1 MAPRENR
8 QDSYARAARAS
19 DMRAT
24 GQTWQII
31 ADSEGYPSLLAAKKA
46 VERHRQRNPLGTVAG
61 LRFDSHE
68 GYRITKATLFG
79 CMAEARQRGDLTETI
94 AAARAINDTID
105 KQCKLMGAH
114 VSVSQQVDVNVTTD
128 PVALLD
134 KLEQALLA
142 RDDQRQLQLQT
153 PTIDAEFEGIER

>member
-24 GQTWQII
+24 GATWAMI
-31 ADSEGYPSLLAAKKA
+31 ARREDYPSARAAMRA
-46 VERHRQRNPLGTVAG
+46 VERHRERNPLGSVAT

-68 GYRITKATLFG
+68 CYRITKATLFG
-79 CMAEARQRGDLTETI
+79 CMADARRRGEITETI

-105 KQCKLMGAH
+105 KQCKLMGAY
-114 VSVSQQVDVNVTTD
+114 VPVAQQVDVTVSTD
-128 PVALLD
+128 PSALLD
-134 KLEQALLA
+134 QVEQVLLE
-142 RDDQRQLQLQT
+142 RDRQRQLMSGN
-153 PTIDAEFEGIER
+153 IIEGEVIE